1 MRKNTMPKIPLLII
15 ILLSFTLDLNA
26 QWVQQNSGTV
36 NILRDIEMIN
46 ENTGWICGDGGT
58 ILKTTNGGEN
68 WINIPNPAS
77 GKPLFD
83 IDYVDNTTMYCVGWF
98 ETILKSTNMGD
109 NWEVIRN
116 GPSGQG
122 GGYYDCSFINSQT
135 GWICS
140 YQQKIMKTTNGGQT
154 LDSIYL
160 FTPHLFSIY
169 FKNEFEGLV
178 TGEGD
183 VVKRSTD
190 GGINWY
196 QANINLPTN
205 WPGFEDFCF
214 INQDT
219 GIMPARDGRIFKTT
233 NFGNN
238 WDTIS
243 TIQFTNE
250 DLRTVDFVNQNTG
263 FVGGTTALL
272 FSTTNGG
279 YNWRRENIGFLT
291 IRRLRFVN
299 DTTGWVVGT
308 QGKIFKTTTGGDPMT
323 NITNNTNFIP
333 DNFTL
338 KQNYPNPFNNSTNIE
353 YSINRNGYYKLE
365 IYNIEGKLI
374 KEEFS
379 EYKGIGNYRTRF
391 EGDNLSTG
399 VYFYRLSSILSSKTK
414 KFLLIK

>member
-1 MRKNTMPKIPLLII
+1 MPKIPLLII
-15 ILLSFTLDLNA
+15 ILLSFIFDLNA

-68 WINIPNPAS
+68 WINIPNPAL

-116 GPSGQG
+116 GPISGSV
-122 GGYYDCSFINSQT
+122 GGYYSCSFVNSQT
-135 GWICS
+135 GWMCG
-140 YQQKIMKTTNGGQT
+140 YQQKIMKTTDGGQS
-154 LDSIYL
+154 LDSTYI
-160 FTPHLFSIY
+160 FIGDMFEIY
-169 FKNEFEGLV
+169 FKNTLEGLV

-183 VVKRSTD
+183 IVKRSTD
-190 GGINWY
+190 GGLSWY

-299 DTTGWVVGT
+299 DTTGWVIGT